1 MLVVNPEKR
10 YTMLQVCKHSW
21 MTLSGPD
28 EVFDCL
34 VRQCTEFKVSFR
46 LTDVIET
53 LEIFFIYYAL
63 MGIESWN
70 MCWCQ
75 CCVKRFLNLFYDS
88 FVEIDV
94 FDAAKSP
101 RDSCWSTLKLC
112 LGPKHVSFKL
122 LVFIRQTAVYSVAH
136 SRFASKNTHR

>member
-63 MGIESWN
+63 MGIES
-70 MCWCQ
+70 
-75 CCVKRFLNLFYDS
+75 
-88 FVEIDV
+88 
-94 FDAAKSP
+94 
-101 RDSCWSTLKLC
+101 
-112 LGPKHVSFKL
+112 
-122 LVFIRQTAVYSVAH
+122 
-136 SRFASKNTHR
+136 